1 MNNSTVNFTTPEAP
15 TIYTTQSIGIL
26 DSLKICFYIISFL
39 FGLPTHSFVTWLIIT
54 GTGSGVASE
63 FFILNLSVCE
73 IGINLNRFVHA
84 ILHWSLSHPTLTLFF
99 VGFTITGRPLFQC
112 LMCVE
117 RYLAVVHP
125 VIFLKYKPL
134 RYRVIC
140 CTVAWVICLGSCF
153 VCMYTLGEEDQHLY
167 TWFFSL
173 QFLLFFFI
181 QLFCLV
187 TVLRAL
193 KQSGPGD
200 RKKEEENH
208 IKRRAFDLIL
218 ITTASMAITYGP
230 SIITGCLA
238 IMIKQLIHTIWFIGS
253 FFYVLGGF
261 VQPVLYLHRAGK
273 LSWLFLL

>member
-1 MNNSTVNFTTPEAP
+1 MQYYIGLKSP
-15 TIYTTQSIGIL
+15 T
-26 DSLKICFYIISFL
+26 
-39 FGLPTHSFVTWLIIT
+39 
-54 GTGSGVASE
+54 
-63 FFILNLSVCE
+63 
-73 IGINLNRFVHA
+73 R
-84 ILHWSLSHPTLTLFF
+84 TLFF
-99 VGFTITGRPLFQC
+99 CWIYNHWSSSVPVSWL
-112 LMCVE
+112 CVE
-117 RYLAVVHP
+117 LTWQWVHP

-134 RYRVIC
+134 RYRLIC

-167 TWFFSL
+167 IWFFSL

-218 ITTASMAITYGP
+218 ITYCKYGYHIW
-230 SIITGCLA
+230 SKYNHRVFIA
-238 IMIKQLIHTIWFIGS
+238 IMINSLFIQFGLLVR
-253 FFYVLGGF
+253 FFMYWVVLCSQFFICIALENSPGF
-261 VQPVLYLHRAGK
+261 FAITFSIVILVD
-273 LSWLFLL
+273 